1 MAIQT
6 RRTWP
11 RPRRR
16 VADAEGLQDNR
27 LSLMDQAGFQLL
39 RATGRGQLMQ
49 IFWIYE
55 HPVDMDGLR
64 RFHRS
69 FGYGF
74 YGRRIERSVLPFG
87 RHRWV
92 ASLGQPLELDIAEPR
107 PRSEVS
113 DWFDERAQV
122 PIDPEWGP
130 AWHMGV
136 LPMTDGSTAVTM
148 VGSHYLSDGVAA
160 LLDIVAAV
168 DNARREFDY
177 PLPQSRKPFRG
188 AVSDLRQTV
197 KGVPEVA
204 RTVKAAVRLGLQ
216 GRRELAASETS
227 KASKTSKTPSTHPT
241 GSDARIVLPAITA
254 WVDLAQWD
262 ARAETLHGTSY
273 SLVAGFAA
281 KLGEHMGRKRADG
294 KVTLVMALND
304 RTSLEDTRANAMLF
318 ASADIDPAP
327 VTTDL
332 ADVRS
337 TVRQALRTAREEPD
351 PTLQLLPL
359 VPFVPRRALRRVV
372 EQFLG
377 TGADLPVS
385 CSNMGDVFPS
395 AACPD
400 GTEAEYT
407 AMRGADQN
415 VRRADVERT
424 GGHLVVVAGRLSG
437 RISIDIIGYQ
447 VGAENSK
454 QRLRE
459 VAARTLSEFGLTGE
473 II

>member
-1 MAIQT
+1 MAIRT
-6 RRTWP
+6 RPTWQ
-11 RPRRR
+11 RRRRR
-16 VADAEGLQDNR
+16 VANTDGLQDNQ
-27 LSLMDQAGFQLL
+27 LSFMDQAGFQLL

-49 IFWIYE
+49 MLWIYE
-55 HPVDMDGLR
+55 HPVDLDGLR

-69 FGYGF
+69 FGYGY

-92 ASLGQPLELDIAEPR
+92 SSLGQPLELDVAEPR

-113 DWFDERAQV
+113 DWFDERAQL
-122 PIDPEWGP
+122 PIDPESGP

-136 LPMTDGSTAVTM
+136 LPMTDGSTAVTL
-148 VGSHYLSDGVAA
+148 VGSHHLSDGVAA
-160 LLDIVAAV
+160 LLDVLAAV
-168 DNARREFDY
+168 DDARREFDY
-177 PLPQSRKPFRG
+177 PLPRSRKPFRG
-188 AVSDLRQTV
+188 AVSDLRQAV
-197 KGVPEVA
+197 KGLPEVA
-204 RTVKAAVRLGLQ
+204 RTVQVAVRLGLQ
-216 GRRELAASETS
+216 ARREMA
-227 KASKTSKTPSTHPT
+227 ASKTSKTSKTYKPPPT
-241 GSDARIVLPAITA
+241 QPTDPDARIVLPAITA
-254 WVDLAQWD
+254 LVDLAQWD
-262 ARAETLHGTSY
+262 ARAESLHGTSY
-273 SLVAGFAA
+273 SLVAGLAA
-281 KLGEHMGRKRADG
+281 KLGEQMGRKRSDG
-294 KVTLVMALND
+294 RVTLVMALND

-318 ASADIDPAP
+318 ASADIDPAL

-332 ADVRS
+332 ADARS
-337 TVRQALRTAREEPD
+337 TVRQALQTAREEPD
-351 PTLQLLPL
+351 ATLELLPL

-377 TGADLPVS
+377 SGADLPVS
-385 CSNMGDVFPS
+385 CSNMGDVHPS

-400 GTEAEYT
+400 GTAAEYT

-415 VRRADVERT
+415 VRRADVERA
-424 GGHLVVVAGRLSG
+424 GGHLVVVAGRISG
-437 RISIDIIGYQ
+437 RISIDIIAYQ